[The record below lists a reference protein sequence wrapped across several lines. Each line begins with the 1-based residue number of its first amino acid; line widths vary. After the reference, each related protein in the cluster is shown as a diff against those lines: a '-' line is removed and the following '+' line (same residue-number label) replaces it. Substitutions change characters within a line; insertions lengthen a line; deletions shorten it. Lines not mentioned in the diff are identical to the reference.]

1 MLLLWINNVVVAG
14 SEVVVVKNGR
24 RICGTGAALANVPIV
39 QNKAYFEVKLQ
50 CTGKSCVE
58 VHCLPVTTG
67 HSKSTT
73 NSHIFKDKLAD

>member
-1 MLLLWINNVVVAG
+1 VVG

-50 CTGKSCVE
+50 CTGKSCVI
-58 VHCLPVTTG
+58 VHCLSVMTG
-67 HSKSTT
+67 HSKLTI
-73 NSHIFKDKLAD
+73 NSHRFF

>member
-1 MLLLWINNVVVAG
+1 MVG

-50 CTGKSCVE
+50 CTGKSCTLSISYDRPQQTDHQFTQVF
-58 VHCLPVTTG
+58 LGQISRP
-67 HSKSTT
+67 
-73 NSHIFKDKLAD
+73 